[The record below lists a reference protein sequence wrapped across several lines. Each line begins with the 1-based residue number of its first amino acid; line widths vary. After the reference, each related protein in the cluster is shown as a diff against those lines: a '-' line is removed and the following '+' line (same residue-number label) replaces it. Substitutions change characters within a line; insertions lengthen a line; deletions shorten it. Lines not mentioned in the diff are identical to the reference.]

1 MRRKIVLRGKSSLT
15 ISLPRDWA
23 TNYNLDKGDE
33 VEVNPDGNRLI
44 ISTTKDM
51 ETKRRSVDINALIKL
66 THRALAALYISGF
79 DEVEVYTEDP
89 GQLERVQKLINDEF
103 LGFEIIEVG
112 RSFLR
117 AKSISPLNHDEFST
131 ILKRMFHMV
140 TNLCSDC
147 LIGIQKNDADLLNS
161 LGNQDQNI
169 NRHADFCRRAL
180 NKRDQIEFGKSKA
193 LYYIV
198 EQLEE
203 IADGFKRLGLYARE
217 NPCPVEQHPVVER
230 LVICVRE
237 FYELFYR
244 FKPGMMEQF
253 LNERDELDQEFQ
265 NLPMTFHIALMYS
278 VYTDIF
284 DLVVPL
290 LVIRM

>member
-23 TNYNLDKGDE
+23 KNYNLNKGDE
-33 VEVNPDGNRLI
+33 IEVAPDGNRLI
-44 ISTTKDM
+44 ISSTKDM

-79 DEVEVYTEDP
+79 DEVEVYTQDP
-89 GQLERVQKLINDEF
+89 KHLDRVQALINDEF
-103 LGFEIIEVG
+103 MGFEIIEVG

-117 AKSISPLNHDEFST
+117 AKSISPLNHDEFSN

-140 TNLCSDC
+140 TTLCSDC
-147 LIGIQKNDADLLNS
+147 YEGIEKKEPELLKS
-161 LGNQDQNI
+161 LQAQDQNI

-203 IADGFKRLGLYARE
+203 IADGFKRLGIYSIT
-217 NPCPVEQHPVVER
+217 NPCPPEQHL
-230 LVICVRE
+230 LVKELYDCIRD

-244 FKPGMMEQF
+244 FRANSAELYLERQDG
-253 LNERDELDQEFQ
+253 LNKTFHEV
-265 NLPMTFHIALMYS
+265 PMTFHVAILYS
-278 VYTDIF
+278 IYTDIY

>member
-23 TNYNLDKGDE
+23 NNYNLNKGDE
-33 VEVNPDGNRLI
+33 IEVTPDGNRLI
-44 ISTTKDM
+44 ISSTKDM

-79 DEVEVYTEDP
+79 DEVEVYTQDLK
-89 GQLERVQKLINDEF
+89 QLDRVQALINDEF
-103 LGFEIIEVG
+103 MGFEIIEVG

-117 AKSISPLNHDEFST
+117 AKSISPLNHDEFSN

-140 TNLCSDC
+140 TTLCSDC
-147 LIGIQKNDADLLNS
+147 YEGIEKKDPEMLKS
-161 LGNQDQNI
+161 LQAQDQNI

-180 NKRDQIEFGKSKA
+180 NKRDQTEFGKSKA

-203 IADGFKRLGLYARE
+203 IADGFKRLGNYSIN
-217 NPCPVEQHPVVER
+217 NPCPPEQHI
-230 LVICVRE
+230 LVKELYGCIRD

-244 FKPGMMEQF
+244 FKASNVEQYLDRQDN
-253 LNERDELDQEFQ
+253 LNKRFHEV
-265 NLPMTFHIALMYS
+265 PMTFHVAILYS
-278 VYTDIF
+278 IYTDIY